1 MAINNNQA
9 AEVIKAAYKQSTGSE
24 AIDTLDLEGIIDAG
38 KSGEFTPEKEPFTKA
53 LISVL
58 TKNWF
63 TDSSYRSQYK
73 DPFYEDAERF
83 GAIVQAI
90 SIEVPEVT
98 ESHAWKDFS
107 PTVDPVSG
115 EVTYATAGIYNVYVP
130 VVDTKY
136 YTKSISWEL
145 PIAITNEQW
154 DVAFDNASEALS
166 FVTYVLMC
174 VDNAIVIHLE
184 NMNNASRNDFIAEKV
199 NYAASESATGVHVIN
214 LVEEYQKAQAEP
226 ADMTVEE
233 YLNTTA
239 ALLNGIEVLMN
250 HIDLLRKPTVIY
262 NTEQKLRFT
271 PDERL
276 VVQVLSQYENR
287 LNVVGRSNIYHD
299 ELVSLPGHEKIPYWQ
314 APGLVNAFADVSS
327 INVTT
332 ASGDDIEVDGVVA
345 FVADK
350 WSILHTIRNKRVAAT
365 YFDPEDLTQYYN
377 QFRDQYMNNLTMNAI
392 VFVVQDYEVSD
403 VEP

>member
-9 AEVIKAAYKQSTGSE
+9 AEVIKAAYKQSTGST

-53 LISVL
+53 LIAVL

-107 PTVDPVSG
+107 PVVDPSTG
-115 EVTYATAGIYNVYVP
+115 DVTYATAGIYNLYLP
-130 VVDTKY
+130 IVDTKY

-184 NMNNASRNDFIAEKV
+184 NMNNASRNNFIAEKV
-199 NYAASESATGVHVIN
+199 NYATTQGATGVHVIN
-214 LVEEYQKAQAEP
+214 LVEEYQKSQAEP
-226 ADMTVEE
+226 ADMTAEA
-233 YLNTTA
+233 YLNSTD
-239 ALLNGIEVLMN
+239 ALLNGVEVLMN

-299 ELVSLPGHEKIPYWQ
+299 ELVALPGHEKIPYWQ
-314 APGLVNAFADVSS
+314 APGLKNAFADVAN
-327 INVTT
+327 INVKT
-332 ASGDDIEVDGVVA
+332 ASGDSVDVDGVVA

-392 VFVVQDYEVSD
+392 VFVVQNYKV
-403 VEP
+403 PTP

>member
-9 AEVIKAAYKQSTGSE
+9 AEVIKAAYKQSTGSN

-53 LISVL
+53 LMAVL

-90 SIEVPEVT
+90 SIEVPEVI

-107 PTVDPVSG
+107 PVVDPSTG
-115 EVTYATAGIYNVYVP
+115 DVTYATAGIYNLYLP
-130 VVDTKY
+130 IVDTKY

-154 DVAFDNASEALS
+154 DVAFDNTSEALS
-166 FVTYVLMC
+166 FVSYVLMC

-199 NYAASESATGVHVIN
+199 HYATTQGATGVHVIN

-226 ADMTVEE
+226 ANMTAEA
-233 YLNTTA
+233 YLNSTD

-250 HIDLLRKPTVIY
+250 HIDLLRKPTKIY

-299 ELVSLPGHEKIPYWQ
+299 ELVALPGHEKIPYWQ
-314 APGLVNAFADVSS
+314 APGLVNAFADVAN
-327 INVTT
+327 INVKT
-332 ASGDDIEVDGVVA
+332 ANGDSVDVDGVVA

-392 VFVVQDYEVSD
+392 VFVVQDYTV
-403 VEP
+403 PTP

>member
-9 AEVIKAAYKQSTGSE
+9 AEVIKAAFKQSTGST

-38 KSGEFTPEKEPFTKA
+38 KSGAFTPEKEPFTKA
-53 LISVL
+53 LIAVL

-107 PTVDPVSG
+107 PVVDPSTG
-115 EVTYATAGIYNVYVP
+115 DVTYATAGIYNLYLP
-130 VVDTKY
+130 IVDTKY

-199 NYAASESATGVHVIN
+199 NYAASQGATGVHVIN

-226 ADMTVEE
+226 ANMTAEA
-233 YLNTTA
+233 YLNSTD
-239 ALLNGIEVLMN
+239 ALLNGVEVLMN

-299 ELVSLPGHEKIPYWQ
+299 ELVALPGHEKIPYWQ
-314 APGLVNAFADVSS
+314 APGLANAFADVAN
-327 INVTT
+327 INVKT
-332 ASGDDIEVDGVVA
+332 ASGDSVDVDGVVA

-392 VFVVQDYEVSD
+392 VFVVQDYTV
-403 VEP
+403 PAP

>member
-9 AEVIKAAYKQSTGSE
+9 AEVIKAAFKQATGST
-24 AIDTLDLEGIIDAG
+24 ALDTLDLEGIIDAG

-83 GAIVQAI
+83 GAIIQAI

-107 PTVDPVSG
+107 PVVDPSTG
-115 EVTYATAGIYNVYVP
+115 DVTYATAGIYNVYVP

-154 DVAFDNASEALS
+154 DVAFDNTSEALS
-166 FVTYVLMC
+166 FVSYVLMC

-199 NYAASESATGVHVIN
+199 NYATTQGATGVHVIN
-214 LVEEYQKAQAEP
+214 LVEEYQKSQAEP
-226 ADMTVEE
+226 ADMTAEA
-233 YLNTTA
+233 YLNSTD

-250 HIDLLRKPTVIY
+250 HIDLLRKPTRIY

-299 ELVSLPGHEKIPYWQ
+299 ELVALPGHEKIPYWQ
-314 APGLVNAFADVSS
+314 APGLVNAFADVAN
-327 INVTT
+327 INVKT
-332 ASGDDIEVDGVVA
+332 ASGDSVDVDGVVA

-350 WSILHTIRNKRVAAT
+350 WSILHTIRNKRVAST

-392 VFVVQDYEVSD
+392 VFVVQDYEV
-403 VEP
+403 PTP

>member
-9 AEVIKAAYKQSTGSE
+9 AEVIKAAFKQSTGST
-24 AIDTLDLEGIIDAG
+24 ALDTLNLEGIIDAG
-38 KSGEFTPEKEPFTKA
+38 KSGAFTPEKEPFTKA
-53 LISVL
+53 LIAVL

-107 PTVDPVSG
+107 PVVDPSTG
-115 EVTYATAGIYNVYVP
+115 DVTYATAGIYNLYLP
-130 VVDTKY
+130 IVDTKY

-184 NMNNASRNDFIAEKV
+184 NMNNASRNNFIGEKV
-199 NYAASESATGVHVIN
+199 NYASTQGATGVHVIN
-214 LVEEYQKAQAEP
+214 LVEEYQKSKAEP
-226 ADMTVEE
+226 ADMTAEA
-233 YLNTTA
+233 YLNSTDG
-239 ALLNGIEVLMN
+239 LLNGVEVLMN
-250 HIDLLRKPTVIY
+250 HIDLLRKPTRIY

-299 ELVSLPGHEKIPYWQ
+299 ELVALPGHEKIPYWQ
-314 APGLVNAFADVSS
+314 APGLANAFADVAN
-327 INVTT
+327 INVKT
-332 ASGDDIEVDGVVA
+332 ASGDSVDVDGVVA

-392 VFVVQDYEVSD
+392 VFVVQDYKV
-403 VEP
+403 PTP

>member
-9 AEVIKAAYKQSTGSE
+9 AEVIKAAFKLSTGST

-107 PTVDPVSG
+107 PVVDPSTG
-115 EVTYATAGIYNVYVP
+115 DVTYATAGIYNLYLP
-130 VVDTKY
+130 IVDTKY

-184 NMNNASRNDFIAEKV
+184 NMNNASRNNFIAEKV
-199 NYAASESATGVHVIN
+199 HYASTQGATGVHVIN

-226 ADMTVEE
+226 ANMTAEA
-233 YLNTTA
+233 YLNSTDG
-239 ALLNGIEVLMN
+239 LLNGVEVLMN
-250 HIDLLRKPTVIY
+250 HIDLLRKPTRIY

-299 ELVSLPGHEKIPYWQ
+299 ELVALPGHEKIPYWS
-314 APGLVNAFADVSS
+314 APGLVNAFADVAN
-327 INVTT
+327 INVKT
-332 ASGDDIEVDGVVA
+332 ASGNSVDVDGVVA

-350 WSILHTIRNKRVAAT
+350 WSILHTIRNKRVAST

-392 VFVVQDYEVSD
+392 VFVVQDYEV
-403 VEP
+403 PTP

>member
-9 AEVIKAAYKQSTGSE
+9 AEVIKAAFKQATGST
-24 AIDTLDLEGIIDAG
+24 ALDTLDLEGIIDAG

-83 GAIVQAI
+83 GAIIQAI

-107 PTVDPVSG
+107 PVVDPSTG
-115 EVTYATAGIYNVYVP
+115 DVTYATAGIYNVYVP
-130 VVDTKY
+130 VGDTKY

-154 DVAFDNASEALS
+154 DVAFDNTSEALS
-166 FVTYVLMC
+166 FVSYVLMC

-199 NYAASESATGVHVIN
+199 NYATTQGATGVHVIN
-214 LVEEYQKAQAEP
+214 LVEEYQKSQAEP
-226 ADMTVEE
+226 ADMTAEA
-233 YLNTTA
+233 YLNSTD

-250 HIDLLRKPTVIY
+250 HIDLLRKPTRIY

-299 ELVSLPGHEKIPYWQ
+299 ELVALPGHEKIPYWQ
-314 APGLVNAFADVSS
+314 APGLVNAFADVAN
-327 INVTT
+327 INVKT
-332 ASGDDIEVDGVVA
+332 ASGDSVDVDGVVA

-350 WSILHTIRNKRVAAT
+350 WSILHTIRNKRVAST

-392 VFVVQDYEVSD
+392 VFVVQDYEVP
-403 VEP
+403 EP

>member
-9 AEVIKAAYKQSTGSE
+9 AEVIKAAFKQATGST
-24 AIDTLDLEGIIDAG
+24 ALDTLDLEGIIDAG

-83 GAIVQAI
+83 GAIIQAI

-107 PTVDPVSG
+107 PVVDPSTG
-115 EVTYATAGIYNVYVP
+115 DVTYATAGIYNVYVP

-136 YTKSISWEL
+136 YTKSITWEL

-154 DVAFDNASEALS
+154 DVAFDNTSEALS
-166 FVTYVLMC
+166 FVSYVLMC

-199 NYAASESATGVHVIN
+199 NYATTQGATGVHVIN
-214 LVEEYQKAQAEP
+214 LVEEYQKSQAEP
-226 ADMTVEE
+226 ADMTAEA
-233 YLNTTA
+233 YLNSTD

-250 HIDLLRKPTVIY
+250 HIDLLRKPTRIY

-299 ELVSLPGHEKIPYWQ
+299 ELVALPGHEKIPYWQ
-314 APGLVNAFADVSS
+314 APGLVNAFADVAN
-327 INVTT
+327 INVKT
-332 ASGDDIEVDGVVA
+332 ASGDSVDVDGVVA

-350 WSILHTIRNKRVAAT
+350 WSILHTIRNKRVAST

-392 VFVVQDYEVSD
+392 VFVVQDYEV
-403 VEP
+403 PTP

>member
-9 AEVIKAAYKQSTGSE
+9 AEVIKAAFKQATGST
-24 AIDTLDLEGIIDAG
+24 ALDTLDLQGIIDAG

-83 GAIVQAI
+83 GAIIQAI

-107 PTVDPVSG
+107 PVVDPSTG

-154 DVAFDNASEALS
+154 DVAFDNTSEALS
-166 FVTYVLMC
+166 FVSYVLMC

-199 NYAASESATGVHVIN
+199 NYATTQGATGVHVIN

-226 ADMTVEE
+226 ANMTAEA
-233 YLNTTA
+233 YLNSTD

-250 HIDLLRKPTVIY
+250 HIDLLRKPTRIY

-299 ELVSLPGHEKIPYWQ
+299 ELVALPGHEKIPYWQ
-314 APGLVNAFADVSS
+314 APGLVNAFADVAN
-327 INVTT
+327 INVKT
-332 ASGDDIEVDGVVA
+332 ASGDSVDVDGVVA

-350 WSILHTIRNKRVAAT
+350 WSILHTIRNKRVAST

-392 VFVVQDYEVSD
+392 VFVVQDYKV
-403 VEP
+403 PTP

>member
-9 AEVIKAAYKQSTGSE
+9 AEVIKAAFKQATGST
-24 AIDTLDLEGIIDAG
+24 ALDTLDLEGIIDAG
-38 KSGEFTPEKEPFTKA
+38 KFGEFTPEKEPFTKA
-53 LISVL
+53 LIAVL

-83 GAIVQAI
+83 GAIIQAI

-107 PTVDPVSG
+107 PVVDPSTG

-154 DVAFDNASEALS
+154 DVAFDNTSEALS
-166 FVTYVLMC
+166 FVSYVLMC

-199 NYAASESATGVHVIN
+199 NYATTQGATGVHVIN
-214 LVEEYQKAQAEP
+214 LVEEYQKSQAEP
-226 ADMTVEE
+226 ADMTAEA
-233 YLNTTA
+233 YLNSTD

-250 HIDLLRKPTVIY
+250 HIDLLRKPTRIY

-299 ELVSLPGHEKIPYWQ
+299 ELVALPGHEKIPYWQ
-314 APGLVNAFADVSS
+314 APGLVNAFADVAN
-327 INVTT
+327 INVKT
-332 ASGDDIEVDGVVA
+332 ASGDSVDVDGVVA

-350 WSILHTIRNKRVAAT
+350 WSILHTIRNKRVAST

-392 VFVVQDYEVSD
+392 VFVVQDYEV
-403 VEP
+403 PTP

>member
-9 AEVIKAAYKQSTGSE
+9 AEVIKAAFKQSTGST

-53 LISVL
+53 LIAVL

-107 PTVDPVSG
+107 PVVDPSTG
-115 EVTYATAGIYNVYVP
+115 DVTYATAGIYNLYLP
-130 VVDTKY
+130 IVDTKY

-199 NYAASESATGVHVIN
+199 NYAAGESATGVHVIN

-226 ADMTVEE
+226 ADMTAEA
-233 YLNTTA
+233 YLNSTD
-239 ALLNGIEVLMN
+239 ALLNGVEVLMN

-299 ELVSLPGHEKIPYWQ
+299 ELVALPGHEKIPYWQ
-314 APGLVNAFADVSS
+314 APGLANAFADVAN
-327 INVTT
+327 INVKT
-332 ASGDDIEVDGVVA
+332 ASGDEVDVDGVVA

-392 VFVVQDYEVSD
+392 VFVVQDYEV
-403 VEP
+403 PTP

>member
-9 AEVIKAAYKQSTGSE
+9 AEVIKAAYKQATGST
-24 AIDTLDLEGIIDAG
+24 ALDTLNLEGIIDAG

-83 GAIVQAI
+83 GAIIQAI

-107 PTVDPVSG
+107 PVVDPSTG

-154 DVAFDNASEALS
+154 NVAFDNTSEALS
-166 FVTYVLMC
+166 FVSYVLMC

-184 NMNNASRNDFIAEKV
+184 SMNNASRNDFIAEKV
-199 NYAASESATGVHVIN
+199 HYATTQGATGVHVIN
-214 LVEEYQKAQAEP
+214 LVEEYQKSQAEP
-226 ADMTVEE
+226 ANMTAEA
-233 YLNTTA
+233 YLNSTD

-250 HIDLLRKPTVIY
+250 HIDLLRKPTRIY

-271 PDERL
+271 PEDRM

-299 ELVSLPGHEKIPYWQ
+299 ELVALPGHEKIPYWQ
-314 APGLVNAFADVSS
+314 APGLVNAFADVAN
-327 INVTT
+327 INVKT
-332 ASGDDIEVDGVVA
+332 ASGDSVDVDGVVA

-350 WSILHTIRNKRVAAT
+350 WSILHTIRNKRVAST

-392 VFVVQDYEVSD
+392 VFVVQDYEV
-403 VEP
+403 PTP

>member
-9 AEVIKAAYKQSTGSE
+9 AEVIKAAFKQATGST
-24 AIDTLDLEGIIDAG
+24 ALDTLDLEGIIDAG

-107 PTVDPVSG
+107 PVVDPSTG
-115 EVTYATAGIYNVYVP
+115 DVTYATAGIYNLYLP
-130 VVDTKY
+130 IVDTKY

-184 NMNNASRNDFIAEKV
+184 NMNNASRNNFIAEKV
-199 NYAASESATGVHVIN
+199 HYASTQGATGVHVIN
-214 LVEEYQKAQAEP
+214 LVEEYQKSKAEP
-226 ADMTVEE
+226 ANMTAEA
-233 YLNTTA
+233 YLNSTDG
-239 ALLNGIEVLMN
+239 LLNGVEVLMN
-250 HIDLLRKPTVIY
+250 HIDLLRKPTRIY

-299 ELVSLPGHEKIPYWQ
+299 ELVALPGHEKIPYWS
-314 APGLVNAFADVSS
+314 APGLVNAFADVAN
-327 INVTT
+327 INVKT
-332 ASGDDIEVDGVVA
+332 ASGNSVDVDGVVA

-350 WSILHTIRNKRVAAT
+350 WSILHTIRNKRVAST

-392 VFVVQDYEVSD
+392 VFVVQDYEV
-403 VEP
+403 PTP

>member
-9 AEVIKAAYKQSTGSE
+9 AEVIKAAYKQSTGSN

-53 LISVL
+53 LMAVL

-90 SIEVPEVT
+90 SIEVPEVI

-107 PTVDPVSG
+107 PVVDPSTG
-115 EVTYATAGIYNVYVP
+115 DVTYATAGIYNLYLP
-130 VVDTKY
+130 IVDTKY

-154 DVAFDNASEALS
+154 DVAFDNTSEALS
-166 FVTYVLMC
+166 FVSYVLMC

-199 NYAASESATGVHVIN
+199 HYATTQGATGVHVIN

-226 ADMTVEE
+226 ANMTAEA
-233 YLNTTA
+233 YLNSTD

-250 HIDLLRKPTVIY
+250 HIDLLRKPTKIY

-299 ELVSLPGHEKIPYWQ
+299 ELVALPGHEKIPYWQ
-314 APGLVNAFADVSS
+314 APGLVNAFADVAN
-327 INVTT
+327 INVKT
-332 ASGDDIEVDGVVA
+332 ANGDSVDVDGVVA

-365 YFDPEDLTQYYN
+365 YFDPEDMTQYYN

-392 VFVVQDYEVSD
+392 VFVVQDYTV
-403 VEP
+403 PTP

>member
-9 AEVIKAAYKQSTGSE
+9 AEVIKAAYKMSTGST
-24 AIDTLDLEGIIDAG
+24 ALDTLDLEGIIDAG
-38 KSGEFTPEKEPFTKA
+38 KSGEFTPEKEPFTKS
-53 LISVL
+53 LIAVL

-107 PTVDPVSG
+107 PVVDPSTG
-115 EVTYATAGIYNVYVP
+115 DVTYATAGIYNLYLP
-130 VVDTKY
+130 IVDTKY

-184 NMNNASRNDFIAEKV
+184 NMNNASRNNFIGEKV
-199 NYAASESATGVHVIN
+199 NYASTQGATGVHVIN
-214 LVEEYQKAQAEP
+214 LVEEYQKSQAEP
-226 ADMTVEE
+226 ANMTAEA
-233 YLNTTA
+233 YLNSTD
-239 ALLNGIEVLMN
+239 ALLNGVEVLMN
-250 HIDLLRKPTVIY
+250 QIDLIRKPTRIY

-299 ELVSLPGHEKIPYWQ
+299 ELVALPGHEKIPYWQ
-314 APGLVNAFADVSS
+314 APGLANAFADVAN
-327 INVTT
+327 INVKT
-332 ASGDDIEVDGVVA
+332 ASGDSVDVDGVVA

-392 VFVVQDYEVSD
+392 VFVVQDYTV
-403 VEP
+403 PTP

>member
-9 AEVIKAAYKQSTGSE
+9 AEVIKAAFKQATGST
-24 AIDTLDLEGIIDAG
+24 ALDTLDLQGIIDAG

-53 LISVL
+53 LIAVL

-83 GAIVQAI
+83 GAIIQAI

-107 PTVDPVSG
+107 PVVDPSTG

-154 DVAFDNASEALS
+154 DVAFDNTSEALS
-166 FVTYVLMC
+166 FVSYVLMC

-199 NYAASESATGVHVIN
+199 NYATTQGATGVHVIN
-214 LVEEYQKAQAEP
+214 LVEEYQKSQAEP
-226 ADMTVEE
+226 ADITAEA
-233 YLNTTA
+233 YLNSTD

-250 HIDLLRKPTVIY
+250 HIDLLRKPTRIY

-299 ELVSLPGHEKIPYWQ
+299 ELVALPGHEKIPYWQ
-314 APGLVNAFADVSS
+314 APGLVNAFADVAN
-327 INVTT
+327 INVKT
-332 ASGDDIEVDGVVA
+332 ASGDSVDVDGVVA

-350 WSILHTIRNKRVAAT
+350 WSILHTIRNKRVAST

-392 VFVVQDYEVSD
+392 VFVVQDYEVP
-403 VEP
+403 EP

>member
-9 AEVIKAAYKQSTGSE
+9 AEVIKAAFKQSTGST

-107 PTVDPVSG
+107 PVVDPSTG
-115 EVTYATAGIYNVYVP
+115 DVTYATAGIYNLYLP
-130 VVDTKY
+130 IVDTKY

-154 DVAFDNASEALS
+154 DVAFDNTSEALS
-166 FVTYVLMC
+166 FVSYVLMC

-199 NYAASESATGVHVIN
+199 HYATTQGATGVHVIN
-214 LVEEYQKAQAEP
+214 LVEEYQKSQAEP
-226 ADMTVEE
+226 ANMTAEA
-233 YLNTTA
+233 YLNSTDG
-239 ALLNGIEVLMN
+239 LLNGVEVLMN
-250 HIDLLRKPTVIY
+250 HIDLLRKPTRIY

-299 ELVSLPGHEKIPYWQ
+299 ELVALPGHEKIPYWQ
-314 APGLVNAFADVSS
+314 APGLANAFADVAN
-327 INVTT
+327 INVKT
-332 ASGDDIEVDGVVA
+332 ASGDSVDVDGVVA
-345 FVADK
+345 FVSDK

-392 VFVVQDYEVSD
+392 VFVVQDYTVP
-403 VEP
+403 EP

>member
-9 AEVIKAAYKQSTGSE
+9 AEVIKAAYKQATGST
-24 AIDTLDLEGIIDAG
+24 ALDTLDLEGIIDAG

-83 GAIVQAI
+83 GAIIQAI

-107 PTVDPVSG
+107 PVVDPSTG

-154 DVAFDNASEALS
+154 DVAFDNTSEALS
-166 FVTYVLMC
+166 YVSYVLMC

-184 NMNNASRNDFIAEKV
+184 SMNNASRNDFIAEKV
-199 NYAASESATGVHVIN
+199 HYATTQGATGVHVIN

-226 ADMTVEE
+226 ANMTAEA
-233 YLNTTA
+233 YLNSTD

-250 HIDLLRKPTVIY
+250 HIDLLRKPTRIY

-271 PDERL
+271 PEERL

-299 ELVSLPGHEKIPYWQ
+299 ELVALPGHEKIPYWQ
-314 APGLVNAFADVSS
+314 APGLVNAFADVSN
-327 INVTT
+327 INVKT
-332 ASGDDIEVDGVVA
+332 ASGDSVDVDGVVA

-350 WSILHTIRNKRVAAT
+350 WSILHTIRNKRVAST

-392 VFVVQDYEVSD
+392 VFVVQDYKV
-403 VEP
+403 PTP

>member
-9 AEVIKAAYKQSTGSE
+9 AEVIKAAFKQATGST
-24 AIDTLDLEGIIDAG
+24 ALDTLDLQGIIDAG

-53 LISVL
+53 LIAVL

-83 GAIVQAI
+83 GAIIQAI

-107 PTVDPVSG
+107 PVVDPSTG
-115 EVTYATAGIYNVYVP
+115 EVTYATAGVYNVYVP

-154 DVAFDNASEALS
+154 DVAFDNTSEALS
-166 FVTYVLMC
+166 FVSYVLMC

-199 NYAASESATGVHVIN
+199 NYATTQGATGVHVVN
-214 LVEEYQKAQAEP
+214 LVEEYQKSQAEP
-226 ADMTVEE
+226 ANMTSEA
-233 YLNTTA
+233 YLNSTD

-250 HIDLLRKPTVIY
+250 HIDLLRKPTRIY

-299 ELVSLPGHEKIPYWQ
+299 ELVALPGHEKIPYWQ
-314 APGLVNAFADVSS
+314 APGLVNAFADVAN
-327 INVTT
+327 INVKT
-332 ASGDDIEVDGVVA
+332 ASGDSVDVDGVVA

-350 WSILHTIRNKRVAAT
+350 WSILHTIRNKRVAST

-392 VFVVQDYEVSD
+392 VFVVQDYEV
-403 VEP
+403 PTP

>member
-9 AEVIKAAYKQSTGSE
+9 AEVIKAAFKQATGST
-24 AIDTLDLEGIIDAG
+24 ALDTLDLEGIIDAG

-83 GAIVQAI
+83 GAIIQAI

-107 PTVDPVSG
+107 PVVDPSTG
-115 EVTYATAGIYNVYVP
+115 DVTYATAGIYNVYVP

-145 PIAITNEQW
+145 PIAITNQQW
-154 DVAFDNASEALS
+154 DVAFDNTSEALS
-166 FVTYVLMC
+166 FVSYVLMC

-199 NYAASESATGVHVIN
+199 NYATTQGATGVHVIN
-214 LVEEYQKAQAEP
+214 LVEEYQKSKAEP
-226 ADMTVEE
+226 ANMTAEA
-233 YLNTTA
+233 YLNSTD

-250 HIDLLRKPTVIY
+250 HIDLLRKPTRIY

-299 ELVSLPGHEKIPYWQ
+299 ELVALPGHEKIPYWQ
-314 APGLVNAFADVSS
+314 APGLVNAFADVAN
-327 INVTT
+327 INVKT
-332 ASGDDIEVDGVVA
+332 ASGDSVDVDGVVA

-350 WSILHTIRNKRVAAT
+350 WSILHTIRNKRVAST

-392 VFVVQDYEVSD
+392 VFVVQDYEV
-403 VEP
+403 PTP

>member
-9 AEVIKAAYKQSTGSE
+9 AEVIKAAYKQSTGSN

-53 LISVL
+53 LMAVL

-90 SIEVPEVT
+90 SIEVPEVI

-107 PTVDPVSG
+107 PVVDPSTG
-115 EVTYATAGIYNVYVP
+115 DVTYATAGIYNLYLP
-130 VVDTKY
+130 IVDTKY

-154 DVAFDNASEALS
+154 DVAFDNTSEALS
-166 FVTYVLMC
+166 FVSYVLMC

-199 NYAASESATGVHVIN
+199 HYATTQGATGVHVIN

-226 ADMTVEE
+226 ANMTAEA
-233 YLNTTA
+233 YLNSTD

-250 HIDLLRKPTVIY
+250 HIDLLRKPTKIY

-299 ELVSLPGHEKIPYWQ
+299 ELVALPGHEKIPYWQ
-314 APGLVNAFADVSS
+314 APGLANAFADVSN
-327 INVTT
+327 INVKT
-332 ASGDDIEVDGVVA
+332 ASGDSVDVDGVVA

-365 YFDPEDLTQYYN
+365 YFDPEDMTQYYN

-392 VFVVQDYEVSD
+392 VFVVQDYTV
-403 VEP
+403 PTP

>member
-9 AEVIKAAYKQSTGSE
+9 AEVIKAAFKQSTGST

-53 LISVL
+53 LIAVL

-83 GAIVQAI
+83 GAIIQAI

-107 PTVDPVSG
+107 PVVDPSTG
-115 EVTYATAGIYNVYVP
+115 EVTYATAGIYNIYLP
-130 VVDTKY
+130 IVDTKY
-136 YTKSISWEL
+136 YAKSISWEL

-166 FVTYVLMC
+166 FVSYVLMC
-174 VDNAIVIHLE
+174 VDNAIIIHLE
-184 NMNNASRNDFIAEKV
+184 NMNNASRNSFIGEKV
-199 NYAASESATGVHVIN
+199 NYASTQGATGVHVIN
-214 LVEEYQKAQAEP
+214 LVEEYQKSQAEP
-226 ADMTVEE
+226 ADMTAEA
-233 YLNTTA
+233 YLNSTE

-250 HIDLLRKPTVIY
+250 HIDLLRKPTRIY

-299 ELVSLPGHEKIPYWQ
+299 ELVALPGHEKIPYWQ
-314 APGLVNAFADVSS
+314 APGLVNAFADVAN
-327 INVTT
+327 INVKT
-332 ASGDDIEVDGVVA
+332 ANGDEVDVDGVVA

-350 WSILHTIRNKRVAAT
+350 WSILHTIRKKRVAST

-392 VFVVQDYEVSD
+392 VFVVQDYEV
-403 VEP
+403 PTP

>member
-9 AEVIKAAYKQSTGSE
+9 AEVIKAAFKQATGST
-24 AIDTLDLEGIIDAG
+24 ALDTLDLEGIIDAG

-83 GAIVQAI
+83 GAIIQAI

-107 PTVDPVSG
+107 PVVDPSTG
-115 EVTYATAGIYNVYVP
+115 DVTYATAGIYNVYVP
-130 VVDTKY
+130 TVDTRY
-136 YTKSISWEL
+136 YTKSISYEL

-154 DVAFDNASEALS
+154 DVAFDNTSEALS
-166 FVTYVLMC
+166 FVSYVLMC

-199 NYAASESATGVHVIN
+199 NYATTQGATGVHVIN

-226 ADMTVEE
+226 ADMTAEA
-233 YLNTTA
+233 YLNSTD

-250 HIDLLRKPTVIY
+250 HIDLLRKPTRIY

-299 ELVSLPGHEKIPYWQ
+299 ELVALPGHEKIPYWQ
-314 APGLVNAFADVSS
+314 APGLVNAFADVSN
-327 INVTT
+327 INVKT
-332 ASGDDIEVDGVVA
+332 ANGETIDVHGVVA

-350 WSILHTIRNKRVAAT
+350 WAVLHTIRSRRVAAT

-392 VFVVQDYEVSD
+392 VFVVQDYEV
-403 VEP
+403 PTP

>member
-9 AEVIKAAYKQSTGSE
+9 AEVIKAAFKQATGST
-24 AIDTLDLEGIIDAG
+24 ALDTLDLEGIIDAG

-83 GAIVQAI
+83 GAIIQAI

-107 PTVDPVSG
+107 PVVDPSTG
-115 EVTYATAGIYNVYVP
+115 DVTYATAGIYNVYVP

-136 YTKSISWEL
+136 YTKSITWEL

-154 DVAFDNASEALS
+154 DVAFDNTSEALS
-166 FVTYVLMC
+166 FVSYVLMC

-199 NYAASESATGVHVIN
+199 HYATTQGATGVHVIN
-214 LVEEYQKAQAEP
+214 LVEEYQKSQAEP
-226 ADMTVEE
+226 ADMTSEA
-233 YLNTTA
+233 YLNSTD

-250 HIDLLRKPTVIY
+250 HIDLLRKPTRIY

-299 ELVSLPGHEKIPYWQ
+299 ELVALPGHEKIPYWQ
-314 APGLVNAFADVSS
+314 APGLVNAFADVAN
-327 INVTT
+327 INVKT
-332 ASGDDIEVDGVVA
+332 ASGDSVDVDGVVA

-350 WSILHTIRNKRVAAT
+350 WSILHTIRNKRVAST

-392 VFVVQDYEVSD
+392 VFVVQDYEV
-403 VEP
+403 PTP